1 MSERGK
7 EGRKRYFPPGL
18 RELWGGLACPSR
30 ISFSASGA
38 FRKHVSSPWPGNQP
52 FFRPNASRSTAWP
65 GNQPFFRPYT
75 SHSTARPG
83 NQPFLRPCTSR
94 STAWPGNQPFFR
106 PYTSHST
113 ARPGKQPF
121 SRPYPSQI
129 SVSAVQTLLLS
140 PSVHSAPACAGR
152 AVEYLIYWLYL
163 RSEC

>member
-30 ISFSASGA
+30 ISFSASCA
-38 FRKHVSSPWPGNQP
+38 LRKHVSSPRPGNQP
-52 FFRPNASRSTAWP
+52 FSRPNTSRSTARPGNQLFFRPNASRSTA
-65 GNQPFFRPYT
+65 
-75 SHSTARPG
+75 RPG
-83 NQPFLRPCTSR
+83 K
-94 STAWPGNQPFFR
+94 QPFFR

-121 SRPYPSQI
+121 SRQYPSQI
-129 SVSAVQTLLLS
+129 SVSAGQTLLLS
-140 PSVHSAPACAGR
+140 PSVHSEPASGGR
-152 AVEYLIYWLYL
+152 AVEYLILWLYL